1 MITPGR
7 GRSLTHWL
15 SSVCGLHVHVA
26 PLVSCLPRDLKVQ
39 SHRTTPS
46 PLRNRTPHCTR
57 VKSSQA
63 CAGGFECSRV
73 RGRAWGVALGG
84 WQGWRHC
91 VAAGPNPASGDDI

>member
-15 SSVCGLHVHVA
+15 SSVCGLHVA

-63 CAGGFECSRV
+63 CAGGFVFACPRAGV
-73 RGRAWGVALGG
+73 GGGAGRLAGVAALCGGRPQPCLG
-84 WQGWRHC
+84 
-91 VAAGPNPASGDDI
+91 